1 MFFIYKKGVLFM
13 HIYRL
18 GNDHD
23 LKDLTYLN
31 MEDVRLFSTFKGQKI
46 TLDWTEEIFGIS
58 EDKLN
63 RGKVLDFDSRCY
75 GATFIVKKK
84 FEKLFIEEFPDII
97 ETLPIKIKGISEDY
111 VYINVTNVVTAINFE
126 GLDLQESLAMMR
138 SENIRFNLDKVENET
153 LFRDTKVSSN
163 YYCTQKFVDFIKE
176 TRINGLYFRKIGTTE
191 A

>member
-1 MFFIYKKGVLFM
+1 MFFIYRKGVLFM

-31 MEDVRLFSTFKGQKI
+31 TEDVRLFSTFKGQKI

-63 RGKVLDFDSRCY
+63 RGKILDFDSRCY
-75 GATFIVKKK
+75 GATLIVKKK

-126 GLDLQESLAMMR
+126 GIDLQESLAMMQ
-138 SENIRFNLDKVENET
+138 SENIRFNIDKVENET
-153 LFRDTKVSSN
+153 LFRDAKVSSN

-176 TRINGLYFRKIGTTE
+176 TRINGLNFRKVGTM
-191 A
+191 

>member
-84 FEKLFIEEFPDII
+84 FEKLFIEEFPNII

-163 YYCTQKFVDFIKE
+163 YYCTQNFVDFIKE
-176 TRINGLYFRKIGTTE
+176 TRINGLYFRKIGTME

>member
-1 MFFIYKKGVLFM
+1 M

-84 FEKLFIEEFPDII
+84 FEKLFIEEFPNII